1 MSLWQGSHEQIA
13 GVSFRTEFAIVWFV
27 LHPPWKLLIETEKHH
42 MTKEVRLT
50 ERQQRVLDYIR
61 DRIENRGYGPTVRE
75 IGDEFDIRSPNGVA
89 CHLKALEKKGLIA
102 REANRSRAIQLTK
115 LAKPQK
121 GVLLKGQLIDGVLHE
136 ASEEEKVL
144 DLDSILEFKKTG
156 TYVVQIQGDS
166 QVDGFADGD
175 FVIVRKSSSA
185 DKAKIVLVKTGS
197 GITLQQRDK
206 DFQDEQSSQFASQG
220 QPYDKQAKVVGV
232 VLGVIRPV

>member
-1 MSLWQGSHEQIA
+1 
-13 GVSFRTEFAIVWFV
+13 
-27 LHPPWKLLIETEKHH
+27 

-115 LAKPQK
+115 LAKPPK
-121 GVLLKGQLIDGVLHE
+121 GVQLRGQLVDGVLQE
-136 ASEEEKVL
+136 ATEEEKIL

-166 QVDGFADGD
+166 HVDGFVDGD
-175 FVIVRKSSSA
+175 FVIVRKSSNA
-185 DKAKIVLVKTGS
+185 DNGKIVLVKTAS
-197 GITLQQRDK
+197 GITLQQLANDSLEEK
-206 DFQDEQSSQFASQG
+206 KSQFASQG
-220 QPYDKQAKVVGV
+220 ASYDKPPKVVGV

>member
-1 MSLWQGSHEQIA
+1 
-13 GVSFRTEFAIVWFV
+13 
-27 LHPPWKLLIETEKHH
+27 

-89 CHLKALEKKGLIA
+89 CHLKALEKKGLIL

-121 GVLLKGQLIDGVLHE
+121 GVQLKGQLIDGVLQE
-136 ASEEEKVL
+136 ATEEEKML

-175 FVIVRKSSSA
+175 FVIVRKSSNA
-185 DKAKIVLVKTGS
+185 DKAKVVLVKTGS
-197 GITLQQRDK
+197 GITLQQWGQDS
-206 DFQDEQSSQFASQG
+206 QDEQSCQFASQG
-220 QPYDKQAKVVGV
+220 QSYDKPAKVVGV